1 MAILETQINGKYP
14 KNAKRRQ
21 PTENQLKN
29 SNTLEFARFQG
40 FSRKNTETHV
50 ALRGNFSGLVS
61 TIDPVKS
68 LKDAASLVVCTRK
81 NIF

>member
-29 SNTLEFARFQG
+29 SNTLEFGRFQR
-40 FSRKNTETHV
+40 FSRKKHRNP
-50 ALRGNFSGLVS
+50 RGFAWEFLWYG
-61 TIDPVKS
+61 KHY
-68 LKDAASLVVCTRK
+68 
-81 NIF
+81 